1 MRQPSGQS
9 SAIANPRPDIITD
22 EFITLLKKSGVVE
35 AFLFGS
41 FLRHE
46 ETPESDI
53 DILVRFGHDYSLVD
67 QLDLIVKLGRLTGR
81 EVDVLVD
88 IHPVFEPY
96 IRPTLVPIPL

>member
-1 MRQPSGQS
+1 MRQPSGPS
-9 SAIANPRPDIITD
+9 STIANPRPDIITD
-22 EFITLLKKSGVVE
+22 EFIALLKKAGVIE

-46 ETPESDI
+46 ETPGSDI
-53 DILVRFGHDYSLVD
+53 DILVKFGHDYSLVD
-67 QLDLIVKLGRLTGR
+67 QLDLMVKLGRLTGR

-96 IRPTLVPIPL
+96 IRPTLVAIPL